1 MTQGEPVAVS
11 VARIEEKLD
20 MVSITVTGMEARMRN
35 LERAAW
41 TALGLAT
48 ALGAATGGI
57 ASMLNGG

>member
-11 VARIEEKLD
+11 LARLEEK
-20 MVSITVTGMEARMRN
+20 MESIGTCVVDIDKRMRN

-57 ASMLNGG
+57 ATMLNGG